1 MKTAIMIKKKIE
13 NKIVNILDELE
24 LINSMEKLGYNSSI
38 LKERY
43 NSLSNEMA
51 KLIKIRNEYDKIQ
64 DNVESML
71 EGIILDEDDIHI

>member
-1 MKTAIMIKKKIE
+1 MKTAIIIKKKIE

>member
-1 MKTAIMIKKKIE
+1 MIKKKIE